1 MEKILEKAKQVRLVI
16 FDVDGVLT
24 NGTLIY
30 GPNGTE
36 SKMFHA
42 HDGMGMRLLLK
53 SGIDIAIITARSS
66 DVVTKR
72 MQDLEVKYVYQGCR
86 DKIIAYDELKQKL
99 KINDHEIAYVGDDL
113 PDLPVL
119 RRVGLGIT
127 VPNAP
132 QIMQQYAMWTTEKKG
147 GKGAAREVC
156 DLIMQARGS
165 YEKTINTY
173 LER

>member
-1 MEKILEKAKQVRLVI
+1 METLLEKAKSIRLVI

-36 SKMFHA
+36 SKTFNTQ
-42 HDGMGMRLLLK
+42 DGMGLRLLLRT
-53 SGIDIAIITARSS
+53 SVEIAIITARSS
-66 DVVTKR
+66 DVVEKR
-72 MQDLEVKYVYQGCR
+72 MQDLGIKHVYQGCT
-86 DKIIAYDELKQKL
+86 DKLIAYDDLKQKL
-99 KINDHEIAYVGDDL
+99 NVADHEIAYVGDDL
-113 PDLPVL
+113 PDLPGLL
-119 RRVGLGIT
+119 RAGLSVT

-132 QIMQQYAMWTTEKKG
+132 KVMHQYADWMTKAKG

-156 DLIMQARGS
+156 DLIMQAQGT
-165 YEKTINTY
+165 YQPAVNAY